1 MAVPNVYSQTNSDE
15 VAIEIFESLMEGV
28 DVSLPSV
35 DLNDPKFSFEQK
47 PDDPLYTVIGRL
59 TEADLT
65 SRQVNGSG
73 MFDGLMQAINE
84 HLKQEYKQN
93 RITGSDY
100 AKVYLESTL
109 GVMSNAVQYLLGKD
123 QAYYQGVLAQ
133 AQARRAQIEAIS
145 ALVQL
150 ETVKVDLAIAK
161 VKAKTGEAEYAL
173 TKHKLATEDAQY
185 ALLKTQGDTA
195 VYQLNEMLPNE
206 KQKLI
211 LENETV
217 GYQLNEI
224 LPIEKN
230 KLVIDNDINQYRL
243 AEILPVEKGK
253 LVTENAVAT
262 YQLTEILP
270 IEKDKLT
277 EEREGLVLNNTR
289 LDYENI
295 NLLPLQ
301 KDKLTQ
307 ENQGLVYTNT
317 RLNYENTNILPENL
331 AKLMAETVLVNTQN
345 SKLTADKDGVVY
357 TNQYLL
363 PATRLNTE
371 ADTNI
376 KTYQA
381 TQLLPA
387 QKENTAS
394 DTLIKE
400 YTRTNLLPAQ
410 LLLTKEQAEAKRGE
424 TLNTRTDGAVIVG
437 TIGKQKDLYTQQ
449 ITSYQ
454 RDAETKAAKMFLDTW
469 IVQKQIDE
477 GLAPFTSIQN
487 PSLDDIMGKIKVN
500 NGLT

>member
-35 DLNDPKFSFEQK
+35 DLNDPKFSFEK
-47 PDDPLYTVIGRL
+47 DPNDPLYAVIGRL
-59 TEADLT
+59 AEADLT
-65 SRQVNGSG
+65 TRRVNGGG
-73 MFDGLMQAINE
+73 MFDGLMEAVNE
-84 HLKQEYKQN
+84 HLKQEYSKN

-133 AQARRAQIEAIS
+133 AQARRAQIDAIS

-161 VKAKTGEAEYAL
+161 VKAKSGEAEYAL

-195 VYQLNEMLPNE
+195 VYQLEHMLPLE
-206 KQKLI
+206 KEKLI
-211 LENETV
+211 EEKTGLTLNNDRIL
-217 GYQLNEI
+217 YQNTNM

-230 KLVIDNDINQYRL
+230 KLL
-243 AEILPVEKGK
+243 EEI
-253 LVTENAVAT
+253 
-262 YQLTEILP
+262 
-270 IEKDKLT
+270 
-277 EEREGLVLNNTR
+277 EGLTLN
-289 LDYENI
+289 
-295 NLLPLQ
+295 
-301 KDKLTQ
+301 
-307 ENQGLVYTNT
+307 NT
-317 RLNYENTNILPENL
+317 RLNYENTNILPETL
-331 AKLMAETVLVNTQN
+331 AKLSAETVLVNTQV

-376 KTYQA
+376 KSYQA
-381 TQLLPA
+381 TELLPA

-410 LLLTKEQAEAKRGE
+410 LLLIKEQAEAKRGE
-424 TLNTRTDGAVIVG
+424 TMNTRTDGAVIVG

-469 IVQKQIDE
+469 IVQKQLDE
-477 GLAPFTSIQN
+477 GLAAFSNIQN
-487 PSLDDIMGKIKVN
+487 PSLDTIMSKIKVN